1 MPQRAFV
8 NGWYGFERL
17 LFLQIDFAK
26 WFFAQFGFG
35 FVFVCSGYTF
45 FSVVCAFVRWKR
57 PPVQRNFASFA
68 IFFFLAPSAYLSRVL
83 WVRLHA
89 IAILTV
95 GLALC
100 HYGFNK
106 FAAHRCG
113 TVPSNRELSV
123 RSIQCSLSNY
133 RCHCGFRLCRSC
145 GAHHPR
151 AFCRGER

>member
-68 IFFFLAPSAYLSRVL
+68 IFFFL
-83 WVRLHA
+83 RL
-89 IAILTV
+89 
-95 GLALC
+95 
-100 HYGFNK
+100 
-106 FAAHRCG
+106 AHIFRG
-113 TVPSNRELSV
+113 
-123 RSIQCSLSNY
+123 Y
-133 RCHCGFRLCRSC
+133 CGFGFMPLQC
-145 GAHHPR
+145 
-151 AFCRGER
+151 